1 MKRAPLIVSLC
12 IYLNLTLL
20 RIALGIVFGSR
31 LSFWIEK
38 VCNFD
43 QCFSNTNMVEYHQ
56 YFQYFLHFERT
67 VYFPEI
73 GASVFTGTAT
83 TKNLR
88 TKKKEN
94 QKFWLRFSQN

>member
-1 MKRAPLIVSLC
+1 
-12 IYLNLTLL
+12 
-20 RIALGIVFGSR
+20 
-31 LSFWIEK
+31 
-38 VCNFD
+38 
-43 QCFSNTNMVEYHQ
+43 MVEYHQ
-56 YFQYFLHFERT
+56 YFQCFLHFEET

-94 QKFWLRFSQN
+94 QKFWLRFSRN

>member
-1 MKRAPLIVSLC
+1 
-12 IYLNLTLL
+12 
-20 RIALGIVFGSR
+20 
-31 LSFWIEK
+31 
-38 VCNFD
+38 
-43 QCFSNTNMVEYHQ
+43 MVEYQQ

>member
-1 MKRAPLIVSLC
+1 
-12 IYLNLTLL
+12 
-20 RIALGIVFGSR
+20 
-31 LSFWIEK
+31 
-38 VCNFD
+38 
-43 QCFSNTNMVEYHQ
+43 MVEYHQ
-56 YFQYFLHFERT
+56 YLQYFLRFERI